1 MKGITVTLF
10 CILALAPSAQAQYR
24 FTISGGFSGNC
35 NGVQGVAQVQQ
46 AMNQLQGQVISGF
59 PDKSSCEQAR
69 AQVNSIKAQAQMITY
84 NSAGQVVGK
93 ENINCSFS
101 MSASPCVGSRAN
113 NIVFG
118 MSSDGTIASSVG
130 NPNVMGP
137 SMGGSF
143 YSNNVVNEVSDWVED
158 DARRRLALSDGEQPV
173 APEQVSTGD
182 DTFDEARLDYDF
194 SGTVAEG
201 TFNLVVPDK
210 DIVGISAPPSS
221 DTPVYLSNFNAV
233 IDPNVLKGGETTT
246 ADYEDLSTIEV
257 HPVPVPEITNTP
269 DDEIY
274 ELVRSGISL
283 SKDCGL
289 YVWDLTRNVAKTTAV
304 AATLLA
310 DFNVNLYSELIKAGI
325 KTYKGESYDAP
336 SNIYTEAAVYWGG
349 QEYAMTGNIIYN
361 AASATLKDVTG
372 FAFDTAKD
380 EVRDVMLKHGAG
392 ATKSELDTIGKVTG
406 GLSIASDAFK
416 LGGEIAD
423 YMSKN
428 SGR

>member
-233 IDPNVLKGGETTT
+233 IDPNVMKGGETTT

-257 HPVPVPEITNTP
+257 HPVPVPEMKETF
-269 DDEIY
+269 DDDKF
-274 ELVRSGISL
+274 ELIKSGVSL
-283 SKDCGL
+283 AKDCGL
-289 YVWDLTRNVAKTTAV
+289 YLCDLAELSVGKALGVTGGILIDANI
-304 AATLLA
+304 
-310 DFNVNLYSELIKAGI
+310 NLYSELYKAYK
-325 KTYKGESYDAP
+325 KTSMGESYTAP
-336 SNIYTEAAVYWGG
+336 DNILTDAAVFLGG
-349 QEYAMTGNIIYN
+349 QEFAITGNILYN
-361 AASATLKDVTG
+361 AGAATMNSVVNALTNKAAGKIMT
-372 FAFDTAKD
+372 
-380 EVRDVMLKHGAG
+380 GAG
-392 ATKSELDTIGKVTG
+392 VATEAEVKLYGKVKD
-406 GLSIASDAFK
+406 GLSIASDSFA
-416 LGGEIAD
+416 LGGDAAD
-423 YMSKN
+423 YHSKN